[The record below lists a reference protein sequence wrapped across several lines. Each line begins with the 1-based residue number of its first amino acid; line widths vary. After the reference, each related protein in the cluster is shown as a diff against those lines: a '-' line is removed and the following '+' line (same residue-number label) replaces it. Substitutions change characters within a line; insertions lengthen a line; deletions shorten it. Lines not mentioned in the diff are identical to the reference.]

1 MHRPCLGAIAT
12 EAAARAPAVR
22 SDSWAVF
29 RRALRSRAVLA
40 AAAASWALNFGFYML
55 LNGTLAL
62 GCANIFL
69 FAVLLST
76 KETQRMLH
84 NYCSSI

>member
-1 MHRPCLGAIAT
+1 MHRPRLGAIAA
-12 EAAARAPAVR
+12 EASAPAAR

-62 GCANIFL
+62 GCGNIFL
-69 FAVLLST
+69 FAVPLST
-76 KETQRMLH
+76 KEIQRMLH
-84 NYCSSI
+84 NYCTSSSI